1 MRPYP
6 SRPPSQAG
14 ASLSTLSMMPP
25 AEARCELLRI
35 PIPRT
40 RVNKG
45 KKKARGYYAPK
56 ANTFS
61 QNAALRKRKP
71 RRSGAFVVNRRTSL
85 VAQTAGYTC
94 VAEVAHEAVARARLI
109 PEDVR
114 LVTAK
119 EVADYGVVH
128 GLRISFAVRIHRNHD
143 PARDMGGARGDVAR
157 EVVARNL
164 HVPRAKKRDPDP
176 REVPV
181 DLRGSTRAR
190 IVLDRVGFHLVATYR
205 SLLKSVSFDEHA
217 SAVVVDRV
225 SGDKASFRVGDV
237 HAPRAARDVVAND
250 LGVVVGPF
258 RPEDDDARFTG
269 AAYVVGEDLGAGRF
283 DDTRGEYGAVR
294 DVVGEDLGAGRV
306 FGEHPA
312 VIACEGIVRDSS
324 VAFSLKNGDPRVLVV
339 REIVILDSVVETFGT
354 NPNPGA
360 VVAHDMV
367 TFNSSVAGGENVDHD
382 SPLALVRLLFEASD
396 REARNAHVSHA
407 LPFELAGFEVHVA

>member
-85 VAQTAGYTC
+85 VAQTAGHTR

-128 GLRISFAVRIHRNHD
+128 GLRLSFAVRIHRDHD
-143 PARDMGGARGDVAR
+143 PARDTGGPRGDVAR

-164 HVPRAKKRDPDP
+164 HVPRAQKRDADP

-181 DLRGSTRAR
+181 ELRGSTRAR
-190 IVLDRVGFHLVATYR
+190 IVLDRVGFHLDATYR

-225 SGDKASFRVGDV
+225 CGDKASFSVGDV

-258 RPEDDDARFTG
+258 RPEDGDARITG
-269 AAYVVGEDLGAGRF
+269 VAYVVGDDLGAGRF
-283 DDTRGEYGAVR
+283 FDEHAEVVVR
-294 DVVGEDLGAGRV
+294 DVVGEDLRLGGV
-306 FGEHPA
+306 CGEDPT

-324 VAFSLKNGDPRVLVV
+324 IAFSLKNGDPRLLVV

-367 TFNSSVAGGENVDHD
+367 TFNSSVAGAENVDHD
-382 SPLALVRLLFEASD
+382 CPLALVRLLFEASD